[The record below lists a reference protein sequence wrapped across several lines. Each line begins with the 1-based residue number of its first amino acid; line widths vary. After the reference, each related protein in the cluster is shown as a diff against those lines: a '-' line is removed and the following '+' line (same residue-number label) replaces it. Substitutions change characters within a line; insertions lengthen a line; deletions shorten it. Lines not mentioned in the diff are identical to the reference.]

1 MGITG
6 FKKREAMLCGIV
18 RCVLRRESHCCM
30 QWEHFLRRGR
40 QGYVR
45 QKGVIPWGDVKVFLQ
60 EATSVTWGYV
70 QGAVTG

>member
-18 RCVLRRESHCCM
+18 RCVLRSMR
-30 QWEHFLRRGR
+30 WERFLRRG
-40 QGYVR
+40 R
-45 QKGVIPWGDVKVFLQ
+45 QKGVIPWGDVKVSLQ
-60 EATSVTWGYV
+60 EAPSVTWGYV